1 MTIVVYYYNI
11 FIFNNIKKM
20 MMMIQERHP
29 IFIRFIIIFISY
41 VAVLQVLYALQNIFV
56 SIPFVA
62 VFTTFYILILRR
74 KFSSKSILDYTGSN
88 TKTNTTHERD
98 LQNLLI
104 QQSEGV
110 LQTNLD
116 QFRKVKNKQNIIF
129 SI

>member
-1 MTIVVYYYNI
+1 ML
-11 FIFNNIKKM
+11 
-20 MMMIQERHP
+20 MIQHRHP
-29 IFIRFIIIFISY
+29 IFTRFIIIFISY
-41 VAVLQVLYALQNIFV
+41 IAILQVLYALQNIFI

-62 VFTTFYILILRR
+62 IITVVYILILQR
-74 KFSSKSILDYTGSN
+74 KFSSKKLLKPILDYTGSN

-116 QFRKVKNKQNIIF
+116 QFRKVKKNNKIF
-129 SI
+129 FFIHYHYFK